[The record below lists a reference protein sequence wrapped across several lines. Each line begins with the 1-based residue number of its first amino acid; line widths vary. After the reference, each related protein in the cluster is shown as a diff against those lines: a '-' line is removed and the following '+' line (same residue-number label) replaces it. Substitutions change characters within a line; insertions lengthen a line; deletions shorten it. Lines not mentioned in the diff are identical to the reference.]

1 MYIFHPKYNF
11 ITTVKDDIKYLKQ
24 IKKRNGTNVSINI
37 KENRVFRILLK
48 MIPVLNKISL

>member
-24 IKKRNGTNVSINI
+24 IKKNGSNVSINI

-48 MIPVLNKISL
+48 MIPVLNRISL